1 MEVKN
6 VLENLVMLVPE
17 AGKKL
22 VNIDGKV
29 VASNIVYVK
38 EESMAS
44 AWAELDI
51 EEADALE
58 KQWQLE
64 EEEEKQ
70 RQEAEAQK
78 ESMSLEE
85 EEDDDGMYGPEEEEE
100 DIYNWEALVR

>member
-1 MEVKN
+1 MDNCVTKKIEGKRETYMEVKN
-6 VLENLVMLVPE
+6 VVENLVMLVPE

-22 VNIDGKV
+22 VNIDDKV
-29 VASNIVYVK
+29 VASNVVYVK
-38 EESMAS
+38 EASMAS

-70 RQEAEAQK
+70 RQEAEA
-78 ESMSLEE
+78 
-85 EEDDDGMYGPEEEEE
+85 
-100 DIYNWEALVR
+100 

>member
-22 VNIDGKV
+22 VNIDDKV
-29 VASNIVYVK
+29 VASNVVYVK
-38 EESMAS
+38 EESMAN

-64 EEEEKQ
+64 EEEKQ
-70 RQEAEAQK
+70 RQEAEA
-78 ESMSLEE
+78 
-85 EEDDDGMYGPEEEEE
+85 
-100 DIYNWEALVR
+100 

>member
-22 VNIDGKV
+22 VNIDDKV
-29 VASNIVYVK
+29 VASNVVYVK
-38 EESMAS
+38 EESMAN

-64 EEEEKQ
+64 EEEEDVS
-70 RQEAEAQK
+70 K
-78 ESMSLEE
+78 EEESSDGSKVE

>member
-6 VLENLVMLVPE
+6 VIENLVMLVPK

-29 VASNIVYVK
+29 VAGNVVYVK

-44 AWAELDI
+44 AWAELNV
-51 EEADALE
+51 EEAEQLE
-58 KQWQLE
+58 KQWQL

-70 RQEAEAQK
+70 RQEAEA
-78 ESMSLEE
+78 
-85 EEDDDGMYGPEEEEE
+85 
-100 DIYNWEALVR
+100 

>member
-22 VNIDGKV
+22 VNIDDKV
-29 VASNIVYVK
+29 VASNVVYVK
-38 EESMAS
+38 EASMAN

-58 KQWQLE
+58 KQWRL

-70 RQEAEAQK
+70 RQEAEA
-78 ESMSLEE
+78 
-85 EEDDDGMYGPEEEEE
+85 
-100 DIYNWEALVR
+100 

>member
-29 VASNIVYVK
+29 VASNVVYVK

-44 AWAELDI
+44 AWAELDV
-51 EEADALE
+51 EEADELE

-64 EEEEKQ
+64 QEESSDVTK
-70 RQEAEAQK
+70 
-78 ESMSLEE
+78 
-85 EEDDDGMYGPEEEEE
+85 EEDDDGMYGPEEEE

>member
-1 MEVKN
+1 MRDKEDRRKERNKNMELKN

-29 VASNIVYVK
+29 VASNVVYVK
-38 EESMAS
+38 EASMAN

-64 EEEEKQ
+64 EEEKQ
-70 RQEAEAQK
+70 RQEAEA
-78 ESMSLEE
+78 
-85 EEDDDGMYGPEEEEE
+85 
-100 DIYNWEALVR
+100 

>member
-6 VLENLVMLVPE
+6 VIENLVMLVPE

-22 VNIDGKV
+22 VNIDDKV
-29 VASNIVYVK
+29 VASNVVYVK
-38 EESMAS
+38 EESMAN

-64 EEEEKQ
+64 EEEKQ

-78 ESMSLEE
+78 ESM
-85 EEDDDGMYGPEEEEE
+85 DGIEE
-100 DIYNWEALVR
+100 DIDSQEALDE

>member
-6 VLENLVMLVPE
+6 VIENLVMLVPE

-22 VNIDGKV
+22 VNIDDKV
-29 VASNIVYVK
+29 VASNVVYVK
-38 EESMAS
+38 EESMAN

-51 EEADALE
+51 EEADVLE
-58 KQWQLE
+58 KQWRL

-78 ESMSLEE
+78 ESMDVIEE
-85 EEDDDGMYGPEEEEE
+85 EHDEQLDE
-100 DIYNWEALVR
+100 I

>member
-1 MEVKN
+1 MTKKIERKRETKNMELKN

-29 VASNIVYVK
+29 VASNVVYVK

-64 EEEEKQ
+64 EEEKQ
-70 RQEAEAQK
+70 RQEAEA
-78 ESMSLEE
+78 
-85 EEDDDGMYGPEEEEE
+85 
-100 DIYNWEALVR
+100 

>member
-1 MEVKN
+1 MELKN
-6 VLENLVMLVPE
+6 VIENLVMLVPE

-22 VNIDGKV
+22 VNIDDKV
-29 VASNIVYVK
+29 VASNVVYVK

-44 AWAELDI
+44 AWAELGI

-64 EEEEKQ
+64 EEEKQ

-78 ESMSLEE
+78 DSMDVIEE
-85 EEDDDGMYGPEEEEE
+85 YIDSQ
-100 DIYNWEALVR
+100 EALDE

>member
-6 VLENLVMLVPE
+6 VIENLVMLVPE
-17 AGKKL
+17 SGKKL
-22 VNIDGKV
+22 VNIDDKV
-29 VASNIVYVK
+29 VASNVVYVK

-51 EEADALE
+51 EEADQLE
-58 KQWQLE
+58 KQWQL

-78 ESMSLEE
+78 ESM
-85 EEDDDGMYGPEEEEE
+85 DGIEE
-100 DIYNWEALVR
+100 DIDGQEALDE

>member
-1 MEVKN
+1 MELKN
-6 VLENLVMLVPE
+6 VIENLVMLVPE

-22 VNIDGKV
+22 VNIDDKV
-29 VASNIVYVK
+29 VASNVVYVK

-64 EEEEKQ
+64 EEEKQ
-70 RQEAEAQK
+70 RQEAEAQQD
-78 ESMSLEE
+78 SM
-85 EEDDDGMYGPEEEEE
+85 DGIEE
-100 DIYNWEALVR
+100 DIDSQEALDE

>member
-6 VLENLVMLVPE
+6 VIENLVMLVPE

-51 EEADALE
+51 EEADTLE
-58 KQWQLE
+58 KQWQLEE

-70 RQEAEAQK
+70 RQEAEAQQ
-78 ESMSLEE
+78 
-85 EEDDDGMYGPEEEEE
+85 DDMYGPEEEEE

>member
-1 MEVKN
+1 MELKN

-22 VNIDGKV
+22 VNIDDKV
-29 VASNIVYVK
+29 VASNVVYVK

-44 AWAELDI
+44 AWAELGI

-64 EEEEKQ
+64 EEEKQ
-70 RQEAEAQK
+70 RQEAEA
-78 ESMSLEE
+78 
-85 EEDDDGMYGPEEEEE
+85 
-100 DIYNWEALVR
+100 

>member
-6 VLENLVMLVPE
+6 VIENLVMLVPE

-22 VNIDGKV
+22 VHHAGKV

-44 AWAELDI
+44 AWAELDAK
-51 EEADALE
+51 EAEQLE
-58 KQWQLE
+58 KQWQL

-70 RQEAEAQK
+70 RQEAEA
-78 ESMSLEE
+78 
-85 EEDDDGMYGPEEEEE
+85 
-100 DIYNWEALVR
+100 

>member
-1 MEVKN
+1 MTKKIEGKRETDMEVKN
-6 VLENLVMLVPE
+6 VIENLVMLVPE

-22 VNIDGKV
+22 VNIDSKV

-58 KQWQLE
+58 KQWRLE
-64 EEEEKQ
+64 EE
-70 RQEAEAQK
+70 
-78 ESMSLEE
+78 
-85 EEDDDGMYGPEEEEE
+85 
-100 DIYNWEALVR
+100 

>member
-1 MEVKN
+1 MDNCVTKKIEGKRETDMEVKN
-6 VLENLVMLVPE
+6 VIENLVMLVPE

-29 VASNIVYVK
+29 VASNVVYVK

-44 AWAELDI
+44 TWAELDI

-70 RQEAEAQK
+70 RQEAEA
-78 ESMSLEE
+78 
-85 EEDDDGMYGPEEEEE
+85 
-100 DIYNWEALVR
+100 

>member
-1 MEVKN
+1 MELKN
-6 VLENLVMLVPE
+6 VIENLVMLVPE

-22 VNIDGKV
+22 VNIDDKV
-29 VASNIVYVK
+29 VASNAVYVK
-38 EESMAS
+38 EEGMAN
-44 AWAELDI
+44 AWAELGI

-78 ESMSLEE
+78 ESM
-85 EEDDDGMYGPEEEEE
+85 DVIEE
-100 DIYNWEALVR
+100 DIDSQEALDE